1 MDTSYITEGTCL
13 DANGETGRL
22 QVRMD
27 YDSDSPYEVLF
38 TFCNTDGSTPRRW
51 TFSRDLLKQGLTT
64 TASKPAGTGD
74 VKCGMSGK
82 DFVVILD
89 SPWGHAEIA
98 VQHQEIQLFVNN
110 AYAIVPEGTEHV
122 PFDLDAELEKLLEGK

>member
-1 MDTSYITEGTCL
+1 MDTSYMTEGTCL

-22 QVRMD
+22 LVRMD
-27 YDSDSPYEVLF
+27 YDSGTPYEVRF
-38 TFCNTDGSTPRRW
+38 TFSNTDGSSPRHW
-51 TFSRDLLKQGLTT
+51 TFSRDLLKQGLLA

-89 SPWGHAEIA
+89 SPWGHAEIT
-98 VQHQEIQLFVNN
+98 VQHWEIQLFTNN
-110 AYAIVPEGTEHV
+110 AYAIVPDGKEHV